1 MNASKVCIIGA
12 GAAGIAAANAI
23 SRTGLVFDWFEAGPQ
38 LGGIWRYGNDNGSSV
53 YASLTTNT
61 SQAKMEWFGYRM
73 PGVKNDYLTHQQ
85 VLDYVASFAAHAK
98 LENKIT
104 FSTPVTSVE
113 STQEGTFRVCAESR
127 AGERFAREY

>member
-23 SRTGLVFDWFEAGPQ
+23 SRTGLAFDWFEAGSQ

-73 PGVKNDYLTHQQ
+73 PGVKNELPH
-85 VLDYVASFAAHAK
+85 ASTGIG
-98 LENKIT
+98 LCCELRR
-104 FSTPVTSVE
+104 PRE
-113 STQEGTFRVCAESR
+113 
-127 AGERFAREY
+127 AGK